1 MERLSPPPYPGEQF
15 LEHGATH
22 MLVTLDQDD
31 DDDHHQRLNDCSPT
45 GEDRAFY
52 DQNANISMG
61 DVDMSGISSEGDI
74 ERQALFFHPFEHE
87 RMIKEVGGVPRG
99 AFLGRFP
106 DGSGMFTS
114 LPRPELHLD
123 FEDHVRDEH
132 ISNIRRS
139 IGATAHR
146 SQFCHDGG
154 EQVGLFK
161 PTSMLASPFQGPTDF
176 RNVKVSNDISWER
189 SLQEIREKGSREERT
204 SKALSD
210 SRDFLNLHKPRESL
224 FSLESR
230 LARVMKRSSEHVEN
244 NQLDLHP
251 HLSMERYPPS
261 TQSHFESMDDLNNSG
276 PFSHEHL
283 EKSRASFQRFEW
295 IAEHGVSPNP
305 ISREETPGIPLR
317 GQTVR
322 GDPPPITLPIF
333 RKSLHTSVGKPS
345 YYEDVSSHTKA
356 LAMESEMTQLSRLN
370 SVADWTLQ
378 KQNHQVGIDVSGCKQ
393 TWTVNDDDS
402 LEQIPPEPLVPAAC
416 SNYDADTAPYM
427 CSMLLEDHGKED
439 LEDDNEASVYTC
451 IECSIYFK
459 KKEHLMEHMLQHAR
473 EPGPNLQEPPLS
485 LLSQF
490 SCNECGWSFGD
501 STALEQHRRLH
512 QESREKIIEEIQKL
526 NDFSDEGR
534 EARLQCPKCVFGTNS
549 SKVFV
554 QHAKIHM
561 KERKDQEVK
570 GVLDTT
576 VEEAQE
582 TSELTFQHF
591 KPNEPPLPVTPTED
605 PPPIMKGASTCII
618 CGFPAPSES
627 ILKHHIK
634 YSHSSPSW
642 DSETYGEDTNEPG
655 TSKEIYALPKPR
667 PYPETEIIV
676 KKEPSPPLLLQPP
689 LPPPPQLPHLPSPP
703 PPLPSQSHKDIQV
716 KREPGLDF
724 AAGHQRPDS
733 SNISIRKGIPL
744 SKLQNR
750 KLLPYGS
757 LPRKYG
763 NSSYPSSKS
772 YAPQAAL
779 KIKKKILAPFKGH
792 GIDNR
797 RKHGAMLGLR
807 HGWSLGKQSDG
818 VGGGFSFKL
827 KTGLQ
832 PTAKRANK
840 PMVPRSALE
849 LKRTFRNTLRSSD
862 SNIVSEE
869 QRHQLRMMVPVVVL
883 NCISERRKKMKP
895 GRKPFKKKGFSLSTT
910 SGGRQFS
917 RKRMLTESFPLDLLL
932 EGSLEADEL
941 LDPDNVILRSEE
953 KKCPYC
959 PDQFHNGIGLANHV
973 RGHLNRVGVSYNVR
987 HFISAEEVKAI
998 EQKFSFQKKKK
1009 KVGEPTLRYEAPWP
1023 LVGRPSTLKG
1033 SSNVANFDPS
1043 TFSLMRCEFCGAGFD
1058 TRAGLSSHAR
1068 AHLRDFGITNWE
1080 LTISPINILKELLAN
1095 SPDRRALQVVDRSEP
1110 SSPNHTREAQSY
1122 RPKSI
1127 TPMSEGSIAKS
1138 PHSPLTTPWANESS
1152 HPNRD
1157 IVGSEE
1163 EEVVA
1168 MDLDTPPSQK
1178 KMSPLGQQPPLEQN
1192 PSRTGSRMSP
1202 DPLGSKQ
1209 DLQDSKLQT
1218 LTTCEVCGACFET
1231 RKGLS
1236 SHARSHLRQ
1245 LGVAESESSGAPI
1258 DLLYELAKQT
1268 KVKPDSTPPSPTH
1281 IKKPSSPPKEG
1292 MASPQPPLLPLSKP
1306 LDVPTNRAIKSPPS
1320 FSPKSHQQ
1328 SSSPLKKVYPQF
1340 PASPTPK
1347 NVEEKSTRMHQSP
1360 LCNSPRSHWGPSDD
1374 EGPLNLTVDDDPDS
1388 EIDCQLCGA
1397 WFETRKG
1404 LSSHARA
1411 HLRHLGVADPDSKE
1425 SPVDL
1430 LNELI
1435 LSDDFQS
1442 RLLSLR
1448 PSERKL
1454 LAAVGLSEKP
1464 SPKNMGTAAAGS
1476 MAALSLP
1483 GGGMKKLLLPAAGGG
1498 VMKHL
1503 PPHLRPY
1510 GKQQVPY
1517 PSHSSPPPK
1526 KLKQHMAS
1534 MPRKHSLSPGSYW
1547 PSSPSEMSP
1556 INLSSGTEPVRDIRC
1571 EFCGEYFENRKGLS
1585 SHARSHLRQMGVTEW
1600 YMNGSPIDTMK
1611 DLLKRRS
1618 QPRPSSNSPL
1628 QGPNPSPKPMPKSV
1642 INSVSMGTNSSV
1654 EIRVPTIPKKM
1665 PMPPGSPMARSP
1677 QLSPPTARKMFHSM
1691 SPPSMHKK
1699 PKPEHMKFHFKREM
1713 MPVNMSNEHLA
1724 VNRSWDPQD
1733 DMSPLNLSS
1742 RVEPVRDIRCEFCG
1756 EYFENRK
1763 GLSSH
1768 ARSHLR
1774 QMGVTEWSVNGSP
1787 IDTLRELLQKKAKP
1801 FLIKKEPNTASPE
1814 SPLQRSPT
1822 LLHAKPHRDEG
1833 LSPNS
1838 SGKVLQMMPMSP
1850 MGGRPGRPIQQ
1861 HPGTSTINR
1870 DIQLSL
1876 VGGKP
1881 HGPFF
1886 TPLSMKRPLQEERMI
1901 QSGELKPKAY
1911 IQTELH
1917 FKSKPKLTHEK
1928 SLLQTS
1934 SEACCELCG
1943 LYFENRKAL
1952 ASHARAHLRQFG
1964 VTEWCVN
1971 GSPIETLTEWIKHR
1985 PQKAGAY
1992 RSYIQG
1998 GRPFT
2003 KKFRKGAHSSD
2014 RESLI
2019 KKPSMMLHSPGAP
2032 ATLKGLENDGPNTES
2047 SRSVDNGSSSNI
2059 IDSPLLGSASLHM
2072 QREEFLSQNI
2082 NKFERRPARPPEAQ
2096 NPKDAEACEFQP
2108 KVDEVRQTP
2117 QKVRPVPSLVPRP
2130 PQTSL
2135 VKFVGNIYTLKCRFC
2150 EVEFQGPLSIQ
2161 EEWVRHLQRH
2171 ILEMNFSKAVPL
2183 RDEVEMPMT
2192 TEVQ

>member
-1009 KVGEPTLRYEAPWP
+1009 KGIGEPTLRYEAPWP

-1209 DLQDSKLQT
+1209 DLQDSK
-1218 LTTCEVCGACFET
+1218 
-1231 RKGLS
+1231 
-1236 SHARSHLRQ
+1236 
-1245 LGVAESESSGAPI
+1245 
-1258 DLLYELAKQT
+1258 
-1268 KVKPDSTPPSPTH
+1268 
-1281 IKKPSSPPKEG
+1281 
-1292 MASPQPPLLPLSKP
+1292 
-1306 LDVPTNRAIKSPPS
+1306 
-1320 FSPKSHQQ
+1320 
-1328 SSSPLKKVYPQF
+1328 
-1340 PASPTPK
+1340 
-1347 NVEEKSTRMHQSP
+1347 
-1360 LCNSPRSHWGPSDD
+1360 
-1374 EGPLNLTVDDDPDS
+1374 
-1388 EIDCQLCGA
+1388 
-1397 WFETRKG
+1397 
-1404 LSSHARA
+1404 
-1411 HLRHLGVADPDSKE
+1411 
-1425 SPVDL
+1425 
-1430 LNELI
+1430 
-1435 LSDDFQS
+1435 
-1442 RLLSLR
+1442 
-1448 PSERKL
+1448 
-1454 LAAVGLSEKP
+1454 
-1464 SPKNMGTAAAGS
+1464 
-1476 MAALSLP
+1476 
-1483 GGGMKKLLLPAAGGG
+1483 
-1498 VMKHL
+1498 
-1503 PPHLRPY
+1503 
-1510 GKQQVPY
+1510 
-1517 PSHSSPPPK
+1517 
-1526 KLKQHMAS
+1526 
-1534 MPRKHSLSPGSYW
+1534 
-1547 PSSPSEMSP
+1547 
-1556 INLSSGTEPVRDIRC
+1556 SSGTEPVRDIRC